1 MLDISL
7 GVETFRRQS
16 EAISW
21 KSRYLRGTKSK
32 LIIEPLSL
40 EELIVLRRKPMTTPT
55 LKPNKIEIYPDAVSY
70 ISIG

>member
-1 MLDISL
+1 M
-7 GVETFRRQS
+7 ETFRRQS

-40 EELIVLRRKPMTTPT
+40 EELVVLRRKPMTTPT
-55 LKPNKIEIYPDAVSY
+55 LKPNKVELVSSDQVLSAKGEDA
-70 ISIG
+70 